1 MDTYIKRADVINLI
15 QQKLERISEQK
26 GYDPVT
32 LLQAL
37 QEEIQTI
44 PAQTVRPVITAHW
57 IGYLDGEHIM
67 PERYYQ
73 CSRCGSRG
81 YKNPS
86 KSCPNCTALMTNVK

>member
-1 MDTYIKRADVINLI
+1 MDTYIKQTDVINLI

-26 GYDPVT
+26 GCNPAT
-32 LLQAL
+32 LLQEL
-37 QEEIQTI
+37 QQEIQ
-44 PAQTVRPVITAHW
+44 AMQTQAVRPVITAHW
-57 IGYLDGEHIM
+57 ISYLDGEHIM

-81 YKNPS
+81 YKRPP